1 MPKPLNPPSTRR
13 QVLKLLASVPM
24 VPLGAGSA
32 LWYAG
37 GVAAAPPAGPLNRS
51 LASVAFSSMP
61 APTLADA
68 AAMARVTVGSSLTL
82 TRQDGRQHSQAL
94 AYWPLFMTGDAVPDG
109 SGGTLVAG
117 GCFDVKS
124 RPIIDKS
131 VAGQERQFFSD
142 CPDGTSLL
150 QLEQPKVAG
159 IKGRALFAVVQFEY
173 VSRDQANAA
182 TALPSPLA
190 VLTLDQDPTTGLLRL
205 VKYHNVATAS
215 AKGLWTTCAASLS
228 PWNTHLSSE
237 EYPPDAFTVAE
248 NRRFKA
254 FSQNYFGDASLAN
267 PYHYGHVPEVTVM
280 PDGSAS
286 VVKHFCLGRISREV
300 AQVMPDQRTVL
311 MGDDYSNA
319 GLFMFVADQVANLSA
334 GTLYAAKWQQT
345 SGLGAGS
352 ARLSWVKLGHASSS
366 DIEAL
371 ANRLQG
377 TDIMEVKTDDPLEG
391 GFTRIGFAGKTN
403 WVKLKAGMEQAAAFL
418 ETHRFA
424 ALKGAS
430 LGFTKMEGVTVNVR
444 DKVAYCAM
452 SYIHGSMVD
461 GSSDIKV
468 QGPRAGAVYALTLTG
483 TQRDSTGEP
492 IDSDWVA
499 VDMAPLAA
507 LVGQDLALPDALGNL
522 AQADKIANPD
532 NLKFSETMRTLFIG
546 EDSGLHVNNFLWAY
560 HVDSRR
566 LSRILSCPA
575 GAECT
580 GLHVVDDL
588 NGWSYVMSHFQHP
601 GAWGRALHSQV
612 QAILDP
618 LVRAN
623 YKDRFG
629 AQVGYLGTATSAIK
643 LG

>member
-1 MPKPLNPPSTRR
+1 MPNPLNSPSTRR
-13 QVLKLLASVPM
+13 QVLKLLAGVPM

-32 LWYAG
+32 LHFAG
-37 GVAAAPPAGPLNRS
+37 GVAAAPPAGPWINL

-560 HVDSRR
+560 HLDSRR